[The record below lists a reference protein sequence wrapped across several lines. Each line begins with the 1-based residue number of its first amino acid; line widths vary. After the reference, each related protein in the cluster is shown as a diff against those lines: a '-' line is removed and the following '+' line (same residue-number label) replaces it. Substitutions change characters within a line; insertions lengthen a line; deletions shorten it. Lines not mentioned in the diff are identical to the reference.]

1 MGVSPVRN
9 VFGMYNTE
17 YIPWDPTIHPTKPWK
32 VTYHS
37 LAADGK
43 CEKKNHGL
51 IHLPRYSSGEVAL
64 TCIWVS
70 PIVCACYK
78 RHTRAPNPA
87 GPDGGGLIR
96 AIYTKFDRL
105 KCVPEM
111 SDESAKREKNQ
122 KTGLVKQM
130 LDERWKKQINSLS
143 RTAMHQWHG
152 SAQLLLGRWKK
163 QNNWIMSDPIMQ
175 SRLVLLE

>member
-1 MGVSPVRN
+1 MASFICRG
-9 VFGMYNTE
+9 T
-17 YIPWDPTIHPTKPWK
+17 
-32 VTYHS
+32 
-37 LAADGK
+37 
-43 CEKKNHGL
+43 
-51 IHLPRYSSGEVAL
+51 SSGEVAL

-105 KCVPEM
+105 KCVPEL
-111 SDESAKREKNQ
+111 SDESAKREKNNQ
-122 KTGLVKQM
+122 ETGLVKQM
-130 LDERWKKQINSLS
+130 LDERWKNKSTVYQELLCTN
-143 RTAMHQWHG
+143 AMG
-152 SAQLLLGRWKK
+152 LPQLLQSRWKK

-175 SRLVLLE
+175 SRLETPLITCSCTNKRHAVAKLIKSYASIQS